1 MNIHDMCTRYTLDF
15 ICVYHDPC
23 VLYIYIYLYTY
34 TQLYVCVCICMRI
47 SQLYV
52 IQIYIYIYVY
62 IHVHCIYVPIGQTC
76 FFNEPY
82 LTWFLSRA
90 ALVGAALSWWK
101 LEGVRHRARKRPLG
115 DHFCRWSDCC
125 DLDLGRS
132 LGQWKIDGKNL
143 WSMGISMVMIH
154 DGIKNC

>member
-1 MNIHDMCTRYTLDF
+1 MNIHDMCTCYTLDF

-23 VLYIYIYLYTY
+23 VLYIYIY
-34 TQLYVCVCICMRI
+34 
-47 SQLYV
+47 
-52 IQIYIYIYVY
+52 IYIYAIIRVCVYMYAYITIIRNTNIYIY

-76 FFNEPY
+76 FFFNEPY

-132 LGQWKIDGKNL
+132 LGQWKIDGKTYGQWEYL
-143 WSMGISMVMIH
+143 WL
-154 DGIKNC
+154 